1 MKESQSLP
9 KIADAM
15 TDGGSTLSVAV
26 VCSSNQNRSMEAHS
40 FLSKRGYN
48 VRSFGTG
55 SQVKLPGAT
64 LDKPNIYDF
73 NTTYDEMYR
82 DLMRKDP
89 ELYTQNGILHMLDR
103 NRRIKPMPERFQA
116 CKEKFNVIITCEER
130 VYDQVIEDFET
141 REKEDMQ
148 PAHIINIDIQDN
160 HEEATI
166 GAFLIS
172 DLATMLFES
181 DDLDND
187 IDEILQ
193 DFEPRARRPILH
205 TVCFY

>member
-1 MKESQSLP
+1 MGVE
-9 KIADAM
+9 M
-15 TDGGSTLSVAV
+15 RVAV

-40 FLSKRGYN
+40 FLSKRGYR

-55 SQVKLPGAT
+55 NQVKLPGPS

-73 NTTYDEMYR
+73 NTTYDEMYK
-82 DLMRKDP
+82 DLLRKDP

-103 NRRIKPMPERFQA
+103 NRRIKPKPERFQS
-116 CKEKFNVIITCEER
+116 CKDKFEVVITCEER
-130 VYDQVIEDFET
+130 VYDQLLEDMKT
-141 REKEDMQ
+141 REKDDMN
-148 PAHIINIDIQDN
+148 PVHIINIDIQDN

-166 GAFLIS
+166 GAFLIC
-172 DLATMLFES
+172 DLVSMLSES

-193 DFEPRARRPILH
+193 DFEPRCQRTILH
-205 TVCFY
+205 TVNFY